1 MGARSIFKT
10 KSTLFIYE
18 QKKVSK
24 NQKRKKIDRR
34 ILRVL
39 LRLNILQESTGRES
53 RAYTQR
59 KCVKMFN
66 TRPTAK
72 N

>member
-10 KSTLFIYE
+10 KSTLFILRVEKKY
-18 QKKVSK
+18 QKSK
-24 NQKRKKIDRR
+24 AEKIDRR

-59 KCVKMFN
+59 KCVEMFN
-66 TRPTAK
+66 KRPTAK